1 MFTFQKFVRFG
12 AKCPGA
18 KCPWG
23 ILSWGILS
31 FGAKC
36 LLAEDCSLSKQANR
50 HIFKIEFSVCQY
62 CNGAH
67 TDKMA
72 DRTLGATSREIDK
85 QIEQNSFCCFFLLQI
100 FCNIV
105 PRRRTEWHHQ
115 DPGMLPYSLHFA
127 PRTRLIWIMILVIII
142 IIVTLG

>member
-1 MFTFQKFVRFG
+1 M
-12 AKCPGA
+12 
-18 KCPWG
+18 
-23 ILSWGILS
+23 
-31 FGAKC
+31 
-36 LLAEDCSLSKQANR
+36 EDCSLSKQANK
-50 HIFKIEFSVCQY
+50 HLFKIEFSVCQY

-72 DRTLGATSREIDK
+72 DRTLGATSRVIEK
-85 QIEQNSFCCFFLLQI
+85 QIEQDFLFSSNI
-100 FCNIV
+100 VSFCNIV

-142 IIVTLG
+142 LIMILG